1 MVDAETIN
9 EILKSLGRL
18 EAQMTE
24 VRGHAEESDRALRG
38 YDGEPGVV
46 ARLDSVQKKVDSMS
60 TDIKAD
66 HEKLKEVAKY
76 QADFP
81 TLQWMAKYQT
91 ARFVSYIAGVLVLGL
106 AAPLVGVNLLRV
118 ILHALQVPDP
128 LIEFYLGAK

>member
-1 MVDAETIN
+1 MLAPETIN

-60 TDIKAD
+60 NDVKAD
-66 HEKLKEVAKY
+66 HETLKEVAKY
-76 QADFP
+76 QTDFP
-81 TLQWMAKYQT
+81 TLKWMARNQT
-91 ARFVSYIAGVLVLGL
+91 KQFVGYIAGALLLGL

>member
-1 MVDAETIN
+1 MMDPETLAN
-9 EILKSLGRL
+9 ILNTLGRL
-18 EAQMTE
+18 EAQVAE
-24 VRGHAEESDRALRG
+24 VKTHTTESDRALRG

-46 ARLDSVQKKVDSMS
+46 ARLNEVQKKVDSMS
-60 TDIKAD
+60 TDMKAD

-76 QADFP
+76 QADYP
-81 TLQWMAKYQT
+81 TLQWIAKYQT
-91 ARFVSYIAGVLVLGL
+91 GKFVSYIAGALLLGL